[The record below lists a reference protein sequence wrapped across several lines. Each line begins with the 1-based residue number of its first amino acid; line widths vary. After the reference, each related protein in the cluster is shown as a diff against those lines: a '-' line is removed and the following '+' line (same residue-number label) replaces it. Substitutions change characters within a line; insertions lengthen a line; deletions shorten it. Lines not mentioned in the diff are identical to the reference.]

1 MPPAP
6 APAPTADRPTGVILV
21 GSPAVDPLGV
31 DGYGGDG
38 EDTGHAEVPAADT
51 TTATTADAV
60 EQRFS
65 DDEDDKP
72 LDQTLTAAR
81 SATST
86 TEPQAT
92 TSEIRGKRARIPRD
106 LGPNVSK

>member
-1 MPPAP
+1 MPPAT
-6 APAPTADRPTGVILV
+6 APAPTAIGPTGEILV
-21 GSPAVDPLGV
+21 RSPAVDPRGV

-38 EDTGHAEVPAADT
+38 EETGHAEVPAADT

-60 EQRFS
+60 EQRDS

-92 TSEIRGKRARIPRD
+92 TSETRGKRTRTRRD
-106 LGPNVSK
+106 LGPTVS